1 MVSVVVE
8 AVKGEEVAG
17 RAPEGMA
24 GLAKGLAIIEAFGPS
39 QPTLTVAEAARL
51 TGITRSAA
59 RRCLLTLMELGY
71 LGHDGRLFRP
81 LPRLVRLGGA
91 YLGSAQ
97 LVEASRPMLAAA
109 RDAIGESIS
118 LAVLESDCALFVARA
133 EARRIV
139 STGVRVSA
147 RLPLWCSA
155 TGRVLLAA
163 LSADQVA
170 AILDSQSFT
179 PFTPRTLTGVTDI
192 QAAIAAAGEQG
203 YAISD
208 EELELG
214 MRSMAVPVRG
224 NGRRV
229 LAALSVSTST
239 ARVSVA
245 SLRQDFLPVLRRHA
259 DMLEQV
265 LASD

>member
-1 MVSVVVE
+1 MSAVRESVKTE
-8 AVKGEEVAG
+8 AATG

-91 YLGSAQ
+91 YLGGSR

-109 RDAIGESIS
+109 QDATGESIS
-118 LAVLESDCALFVARA
+118 LAVLEGNCALFVARA
-133 EARRIV
+133 ETRRIV

-163 LSADQVA
+163 LRADQVA

-179 PFTPRTLTGVTDI
+179 PFTPRTLTDLADI
-192 QAAIAAAGEQG
+192 HAAIAAAGEQG

-214 MRSMAVPVRG
+214 MRSMAVPIRG
-224 NGRRV
+224 SGRRV
-229 LAALSVSTST
+229 LAALSVSAST
-239 ARVSVA
+239 ARVSVT
-245 SLRQDFLPVLRRHA
+245 SMRQNFLPVLRQHA

-265 LASD
+265 LALD